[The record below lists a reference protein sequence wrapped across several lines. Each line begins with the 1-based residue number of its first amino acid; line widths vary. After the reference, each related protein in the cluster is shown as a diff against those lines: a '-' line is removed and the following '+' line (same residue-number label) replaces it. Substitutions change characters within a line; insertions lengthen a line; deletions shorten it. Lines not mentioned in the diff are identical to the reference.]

1 MGVVSSRVVGWSAL
15 VVAVAATIAVVP
27 PLITPGPR
35 RDRPPAAEQPAR
47 SPSPRSSATPAPGTP
62 SPPALSPPA
71 PSLTAQPPV
80 TAAPTRRS
88 APAPPAKTTA
98 PAADRFRPITVHA
111 ADPANIRVGAR
122 VIDCPTC
129 VDGSRVGYIGGPNT
143 LAVQIAG
150 VPQAGERTLTVVYE
164 TEQPRTLKLA
174 VDGDPAR
181 ELRLAGAQSWLIPV
195 RVSVRLR
202 LPKGTCWIRFFNDTG
217 PAPDI
222 NTITVS

>member
-1 MGVVSSRVVGWSAL
+1 M
-15 VVAVAATIAVVP
+15 
-27 PLITPGPR
+27 PGK
-35 RDRPPAAEQPAR
+35 A
-47 SPSPRSSATPAPGTP
+47 
-62 SPPALSPPA
+62 
-71 PSLTAQPPV
+71 
-80 TAAPTRRS
+80 S

-98 PAADRFRPITVHA
+98 PTATRFSPITVHA

-143 LAVQIAG
+143 LAVRITG

-164 TEQPRTLKLA
+164 TEQPRTLKVA
-174 VDGDPAR
+174 VDGGPAR
-181 ELRLAGAQSWLIPV
+181 ELTLSGAQSWLIPV
-195 RVSVRLR
+195 HVSVRLR

-217 PAPDI
+217 SAPDI